1 MTSRRRFHVPVI
13 GLLLVVLLAACGT
26 QAPPSTPS
34 STSAP
39 PAPSSDAR
47 MARDAYS
54 MAICPVFTAL
64 IALDPRLAALR
75 AAGAEGGDV
84 TGQAT
89 EIAGV
94 SDEVLAQ
101 LNALEAVPE
110 WSSGADLRYHLIT
123 ALHAIRAGLLRI
135 EGDVAASSAAEDL
148 ASLPFIAS
156 EAMDLA
162 MQDATEGGLTCEGA
176 S

>member
-1 MTSRRRFHVPVI
+1 MTSQSRFNAPVI
-13 GLLLVVLLAACGT
+13 GLLVVVLLAACGT
-26 QAPPSTPS
+26 QAPPSTSS

-39 PAPSSDAR
+39 PAPSNDAG
-47 MARDAYS
+47 ARDAYGT
-54 MAICPVFTAL
+54 AICPVFTAL

-75 AAGAEGGDV
+75 TAGAEGGDV

-94 SDEVLAQ
+94 SDELLAQ

-123 ALHAIRAGLLRI
+123 ALHAIRARLLRI
-135 EGDVAASSAAEDL
+135 GDDAAASSAAEEL

>member
-1 MTSRRRFHVPVI
+1 MTSRRRFHVPVL
-13 GLLLVVLLAACGT
+13 GLLVVVLLAACGT
-26 QAPPSTPS
+26 QAPATTTPS
-34 STSAP
+34 ASPS
-39 PAPSSDAR
+39 PAPVDDVAAR
-47 MARDAYS
+47 AAYS
-54 MAICPVFTAL
+54 TAICPVFTAL

-75 AAGAEGGDV
+75 AAGVAGGDL
-84 TGQAT
+84 TTQAS

-94 SDEVLAQ
+94 SDELLAQ
-101 LNALEAVPE
+101 LNVLEAVPE

-135 EGDVAASSAAEDL
+135 EGDAASSSAAEDL